1 MLPSNEPQHQQHQQ
15 HPTFLF
21 PSTMPSNTPTPP
33 TAALALSLGAAVLYG
48 IQARSPPSAPRTA
61 TKTASTALLSALSA
75 LRGGPVLL
83 TGALAL
89 GAAGDAVLAL
99 DDGEPAF
106 LGGLA
111 CFLAAH
117 ALYIALFLAARGDGD
132 GLLLQL
138 LAGGR
143 GSAYAVVGVALLAPA
158 VVGLLMPR
166 VGGALRLPVLVYS
179 AAVVAMVFSAAAAVG
194 DGDDDRVVVG
204 AVLFAVSDAI
214 LAAERFLVA
223 GASPHRAW
231 MQHAVWVLYYSGQ
244 LLITLGFVAEV

>member
-1 MLPSNEPQHQQHQQ
+1 
-15 HPTFLF
+15 
-21 PSTMPSNTPTPP
+21 MPSNTPTPP

-61 TKTASTALLSALSA
+61 AKTASTALLSALSA

-89 GAAGDAVLAL
+89 GAAGDAVLAF

-117 ALYIALFLAARGDGD
+117 ALYIALFLAAPGDGR
-132 GLLLQL
+132 GGLLQL

-143 GSAYAVVGVALLAPA
+143 GSAYAVVAVVLLAPA

-179 AAVVAMVFSAAAAVG
+179 AAVVAMVLSAAAAAAAVD

-231 MQHAVWVLYYSGQ
+231 MQHGVWVLYYSGQ
-244 LLITLGFVAEV
+244 LLITLGFVAGV